1 MFAADLAKFEE
12 VEAIKD
18 GLGPVYN
25 AQSCRECHQNPVSGG
40 SSQIT
45 ELRVGHLDR
54 RGRFQ
59 DARIPIARG
68 TVVITG
74 RSLVNDRAICPNK
87 DFPDTEIQ
95 ERVPDSENIRT
106 LRVSLSLLGDGFV
119 EAIADQT
126 LIDLDRKSTRLNS
139 SHQIISY
146 AVFCLKKKKNDN
158 KSQR

>member
-1 MFAADLAKFEE
+1 MKSLTGVVVLRTLAAITLLAGLTARGDDAPTGFDNLTNGFADQDTFAVDLAKFEE

-25 AQSCRECHQNPVSGG
+25 AQSRRECHQAPVSGG

-59 DARIPIARG
+59 EARILIARG
-68 TVVITG
+68 TAVIAG

-87 DFPDTEIQ
+87 D
-95 ERVPDSENIRT
+95 
-106 LRVSLSLLGDGFV
+106 LRKFKDLSRSDRQTIEEFLRSL
-119 EAIADQT
+119 
-126 LIDLDRKSTRLNS
+126 
-139 SHQIISY
+139 
-146 AVFCLKKKKNDN
+146 
-158 KSQR
+158 

>member
-1 MFAADLAKFEE
+1 MKSLTGVVVLRTLAAITLLAGVTARADDAPTEFDNLTNGFADQDTFTVDLAKFEE

-25 AQSCRECHQNPVSGG
+25 AQSCRECHQTPVSGG

-59 DARIPIARG
+59 EARIPIARG
-68 TVVITG
+68 TAVIAG

-87 DFPDTEIQ
+87 D
-95 ERVPDSENIRT
+95 
-106 LRVSLSLLGDGFV
+106 LRKFKDLSRSDRQTIEEFLRSL
-119 EAIADQT
+119 
-126 LIDLDRKSTRLNS
+126 
-139 SHQIISY
+139 
-146 AVFCLKKKKNDN
+146 
-158 KSQR
+158 

>member
-1 MFAADLAKFEE
+1 MKSLTGVVVLRTLAAITLLAGLTARADDAPTGFDNLTNGFADQDTFAVDLAKFEE

-25 AQSCRECHQNPVSGG
+25 AQSCRECHQTPVSGG

-59 DARIPIARG
+59 EARIPIARG
-68 TVVITG
+68 TAVIAG

-87 DFPDTEIQ
+87 D
-95 ERVPDSENIRT
+95 
-106 LRVSLSLLGDGFV
+106 LRKFKDLSRSDRQTIEEFLRSL
-119 EAIADQT
+119 
-126 LIDLDRKSTRLNS
+126 
-139 SHQIISY
+139 
-146 AVFCLKKKKNDN
+146 
-158 KSQR
+158 

>member
-1 MFAADLAKFEE
+1 MKSLTRVVVLRTLAAIIPFAGVTARADDAPTGFDNLTNGFADQDTFAADLAKFEG

-45 ELRVGHLDR
+45 ELRVGLLDR

-59 DARIPIARG
+59 KARIPIARG
-68 TVVITG
+68 TAVIAG

-87 DFPDTEIQ
+87 D
-95 ERVPDSENIRT
+95 
-106 LRVSLSLLGDGFV
+106 LRKFKDLSRSDRQTIEEFLRSL
-119 EAIADQT
+119 
-126 LIDLDRKSTRLNS
+126 
-139 SHQIISY
+139 
-146 AVFCLKKKKNDN
+146 
-158 KSQR
+158 